1 MECFRC
7 SMVELIEDDRR
18 RLEGTEEVNVDV
30 EAGCE

>member
-1 MECFRC
+1 
-7 SMVELIEDDRR
+7 MVELIEDDRR